1 MTINNNKSIKTLL
14 PALKRLLAYGK
25 TYRKPMTLGVV
36 MLWVA
41 AIAEVGGP
49 LLISYFIFCYL
60 HYCVCFCDGMVG
72 QCANVYGN
80 CGHRDVWHYRVVFN

>member
-49 LLISYFIFCYL
+49 LLISYFITN
-60 HYCVCFCDGMVG
+60 YCGTI
-72 QCANVYGN
+72 ALLPNN
-80 CGHRDVWHYRVVFN
+80 RL

>member
-49 LLISYFIFCYL
+49 LLISYFIDAFFRQR
-60 HYCVCFCDGMVG
+60 VKIN
-72 QCANVYGN
+72 CA
-80 CGHRDVWHYRVVFN
+80 